1 MLKACM
7 SGQMASG
14 KSVAGDASS
23 LSPSSDAAFVDTLF
37 DIALLSAD
45 ASKEHTVPVAG
56 ATEAR
61 MIPSDNMLRLS
72 ECMAF
77 L

>member
-23 LSPSSDAAFVDTLF
+23 LSSSSDAGFAHALL

-56 ATEAR
+56 AMEAR
-61 MIPSDNMLRLS
+61 MIPRDNMLRQS